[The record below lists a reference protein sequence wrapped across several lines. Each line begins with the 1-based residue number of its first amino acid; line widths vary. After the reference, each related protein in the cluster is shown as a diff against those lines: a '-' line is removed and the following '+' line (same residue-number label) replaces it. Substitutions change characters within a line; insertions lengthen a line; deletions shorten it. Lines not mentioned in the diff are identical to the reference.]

1 MEFVQLV
8 IEENIAVL
16 TIERPKALNALNAQT
31 LREIHEAVN
40 QVAQK
45 GQVRALIVTGAGEKA
60 FVAGADIAEMAH
72 FSAAQAFEFSG
83 IGHRAFAALEAL
95 SIPTIAAINGF
106 ALGGGLEVALACDLL
121 IASDRAKM
129 GLPEVTLAVVPGFG
143 GTQRLTRLVGKMRA
157 KELLFT
163 GEIIDAAKAKEI
175 GLVLDIVPAAELMAH
190 CKKLAKTLGKRGPL
204 ALAQAKR
211 LVEHGSDLPLKDANA
226 FEQQA
231 FGVMFGT
238 LDQKEGM
245 AAFLAKRPPEFTGT

>member
-1 MEFVQLV
+1 
-8 IEENIAVL
+8 
-16 TIERPKALNALNAQT
+16 
-31 LREIHEAVN
+31 VN

-72 FSAAQAFEFSG
+72 FTAAQAFEFSG

-175 GLVLDIVPAAELMAH
+175 GLVLEVVPAAELMAH
-190 CKKLAKTLGKRGPL
+190 CKKLAQTLSKRGPL

>member
-8 IEENIAVL
+8 VEENIAVL

-190 CKKLAKTLGKRGPL
+190 CKKLAQTLGKRGPL

-245 AAFLAKRPPEFTGT
+245 AAFLAKRAPEFTGT